1 MTFKG
6 RVPIARLK
14 ACPPLGEAPLAQ
26 EHVRKVEAR
35 LPVRRI
41 QGQGRA
47 IALFRLGLALAASQQ
62 HPIIRPCH
70 RRCGRTPQRGLT
82 EGFSFDKTF
91 AFEQKNRQIQIRLNA
106 SGIKPERLPKRRFG
120 RIRLTRP
127 LPYQSEIDP
136 NLRQFGGLGHN
147 LAKAHFGTDIVA
159 SHHLPRALGK
169 KRFDNNGR
177 HGETQAGNGAGVSGE
192 CPVLR

>member
-106 SGIKPERLPKRRFG
+106 SGIKPERLPEIGFCLFQPARS
-120 RIRLTRP
+120 

-136 NLRQFGGLGHN
+136 NLGQFGGLGHN
-147 LAKAHFGTDIVA
+147 LAKARFGTDIVA